1 MHDAT
6 RVHGLTLLV
15 AAMAATAG
23 VSPRMVAAPASP
35 VDPRLYAELSWQC
48 IGPFDGG
55 PVASVV
61 GVAGVPGTYT
71 LTTPTG
77 SAWTTTD
84 GGGTWMPTDRGPA
97 PAASSDP
104 HRWVDPENPRRVVR
118 TGAQGI
124 DVSLDGGQTWVASHH
139 LAIADVER
147 LTSHE
152 HPTEARTT
160 KRTIRGAPVNVSIA
174 DPAKP
179 TLIFAGTS
187 DGVFVSF
194 DAGAAWSSLR
204 QNMPAV
210 AISDLDIRGHDLI
223 AATRGRSIW
232 TLDDITLLRQI
243 TGATAS
249 SPATLFDP
257 AEATP
262 PGPAFIDYELGAA
275 PARRVSLTV
284 TDAAG
289 RSVRTW
295 HSSPASD
302 DDPWLPVTRPLETTP
317 GHHRVTWTLRFDAP
331 PSPHHRFAHLARPL
345 FAHLPPDPDGPRVLP
360 GTYRVRL
367 DVDGRTYTQSM
378 AVRGRAGA
386 VPTADERARFDLE
399 MKAYGAMRV
408 AHAGFVQLKA
418 IRDRV
423 KPHLTSPDADLAAMA
438 ADLDTKLAAID
449 GSDWTGLVVPDVDE
463 DNQAELEEEAKEG
476 KHPTFVPPKPVSLSK
491 DYDDPTS
498 VLGRNFTNVDPPPAF
513 AIVGTRLGELVAR
526 VDRATGAPD
535 ALAAD
540 SYDVSCQRL
549 AAVLDTWRAIN
560 AVDVPHLNLQL
571 RTRNAPPLAVASAI
585 PTIACAAK

>member
-6 RVHGLTLLV
+6 RVRGLTLLV
-15 AAMAATAG
+15 AAMAATAS
-23 VSPRMVAAPASP
+23 VSLRMVAAPAAA
-35 VDPRLYAELSWQC
+35 VDPRLYAELTWHC

-55 PVASVV
+55 PVASVM

-84 GGGTWMPTDRGPA
+84 GGGTWAPIDRGPA

-118 TGAQGI
+118 TDAKGI
-124 DVSLDGGQTWVASHH
+124 EVSLDGGQTWVASHR
-139 LAIADVER
+139 LPIADVER
-147 LTSHE
+147 LPSHE

-160 KRTIRGAPVNVSIA
+160 TRTIAGAPVNVSIA

-179 TLIFAGTS
+179 TLIFAGTN

-194 DAGAAWSSLR
+194 DAGAAWSPLR

-210 AISDLDIRGHDLI
+210 AIADLDIRGHDLI

-232 TLDDITLLRQI
+232 TLDDITPLRQI

-257 AEATP
+257 ADATQ
-262 PGPAFIDYELGAA
+262 PGSVFIDYDIGAA

-284 TDAAG
+284 TDTAG

-295 HSSPASD
+295 HSAAAS

-331 PSPHHRFAHLARPL
+331 ASPHHRFAHLARPL
-345 FAHLPPDPDGPRVLP
+345 FAQLPPDPDGPRVLP
-360 GTYRVRL
+360 GTYRIRL

-386 VPTADERARFDLE
+386 VPAADERARFDLE
-399 MKAYGAMRV
+399 MKAYEAMGV

-418 IRDRV
+418 VRDRV
-423 KPHLTSPDADLAAMA
+423 KPLLTSTDADLAAMA
-438 ADLDTKLAAID
+438 VDLDTKLAAID
-449 GSDWTGLVVPDVDE
+449 GSDWTGLVIPDVDE
-463 DNQAELEEEAKEG
+463 DNQAELDEQAKEG
-476 KHPTFVPPKPVSLSK
+476 KHPDFVPPKAVSLSK

-540 SYDVSCQRL
+540 HYDVSCQRL

-560 AVDVPHLNLQL
+560 AVDVPRLNVEL
-571 RTRNAPPLAVASAI
+571 RTRRMPTLAVASAI
-585 PTIACAAK
+585 PTITCAAK